1 MHHYKSFILFLVCML
16 KACYISPTYAQTVSE
31 ADGKDM
37 NVLTYV
43 IFAEDAGKEAVE
55 VDSLFFVKSLP
66 IIFSVGRSD
75 IDPNNRELQHFIRYA
90 VPLLNGQNINN
101 ARIRIRSAA
110 SPEGSMESNK
120 RLSQGRREALLK
132 VFQDYGVTTSQLQI
146 DVVDEEYELLA
157 FLMRQANDKDAAAV
171 TALVNRYKDNL
182 AALKSALMRY
192 DNGMLWPR
200 IKQQYFPTLRA
211 SRFMIVFPDNHAD
224 EVRNLG
230 VQDVKGGEG
239 DWASRIVFP
248 DTLPY
253 IQPMPVKPVRQD
265 SVKREW
271 LALKTNLL
279 QDVAYVPQYG
289 FAPIWNIQLEYYP
302 KHGHWTVGA
311 SLDIPWWQNR
321 QDVHKFFQI
330 RNWQLE
336 VRRYLFQESGSF
348 RGWYVQAYAN
358 AAKYGIGFSE
368 TKGWQ
373 GEGWGAGLGTGYVW
387 KLGKKRDAV
396 RLPDGHLWTDRHHW
410 RLELGLQVG
419 YFRTKY
425 DPYVWGDPVTS
436 LIDGLYYYNWKGQA
450 KDFRERQYIFNWL
463 GPTRVGIT
471 LSYDIFY
478 RKMKKKGDAR

>member
-1 MHHYKSFILFLVCML
+1 MHRYKSFILFLVFML
-16 KACYISPTYAQTVSE
+16 KACYISHTYAQSAGE

-90 VPLLNGQNINN
+90 VPLLNGQNISN

-157 FLMRQANDKDAAAV
+157 FLMRQSDDKDAAAV

-224 EVRNLG
+224 EVKNLG

-265 SVKREW
+265 SVKRECVSAPAVP
-271 LALKTNLL
+271 ALRGHNKITW
-279 QDVAYVPQYG
+279 VWKRIVTGYG
-289 FAPIWNIQLEYYP
+289 
-302 KHGHWTVGA
+302 
-311 SLDIPWWQNR
+311 
-321 QDVHKFFQI
+321 
-330 RNWQLE
+330 
-336 VRRYLFQESGSF
+336 
-348 RGWYVQAYAN
+348 
-358 AAKYGIGFSE
+358 
-368 TKGWQ
+368 
-373 GEGWGAGLGTGYVW
+373 GAGCVHRGRY
-387 KLGKKRDAV
+387 
-396 RLPDGHLWTDRHHW
+396 
-410 RLELGLQVG
+410 GLV
-419 YFRTKY
+419 
-425 DPYVWGDPVTS
+425 
-436 LIDGLYYYNWKGQA
+436 
-450 KDFRERQYIFNWL
+450 
-463 GPTRVGIT
+463 
-471 LSYDIFY
+471 
-478 RKMKKKGDAR
+478 